1 MFQLDKFGGDSI
13 SHGFFTRKGGVS
25 TEIYD
30 SLNCGLGS
38 DDKLASVREN
48 RAKAMASLKLP
59 ADALITCHQN
69 HTSHAVFI
77 NNKTLVREPYIADGM
92 ATSIP
97 GIALGILTADCSPVL
112 FTDKNNR
119 VIGAA
124 HAGWKGALGGILES
138 TISCMLDQGAQIDK
152 IVTAIGPTIGPKSYE
167 VGPEFPLP
175 FLDLESNNSV
185 FFSPS
190 KRDNHFLFDLPGYI
204 NSRLTKIGLTKVY
217 QLNCDTYTDEFN
229 FYSYRRSLHKNETDY
244 GRLLST
250 IAILP

>member
-38 DDKLASVREN
+38 DDKLAAVREN
-48 RAKAMASLKLP
+48 RAKAMAALNLP
-59 ADALITCHQN
+59 ADALITCHQD
-69 HTSHAVFI
+69 HTSDAVFI
-77 NNKTLVREPYIADGM
+77 SNKNLVNKPYIADGM
-92 ATSIP
+92 ATSIS

-112 FTDKNNR
+112 FADNNNH

-138 TISCMLDQGAQIDK
+138 TINCMLDQGAQIDK
-152 IVTAIGPTIGPKSYE
+152 IVAAIGPTIGPKSYE

-175 FLDLESNNSV
+175 FLELDSSNTV

-190 KRDNHFLFDLPGYI
+190 KRVNYYLFDLPGYI
-204 NSRLTKIGLTKVY
+204 NSLLTKIGLTKVY
-217 QLNCDTYTDEFN
+217 QLNCDTYTDGFN
-229 FYSYRRSLHKNETDY
+229 FYSYRRSFHKNENDY
-244 GRLLST
+244 GRLLS
-250 IAILP
+250 AITLLP

>member
-1 MFQLDKFGGDSI
+1 MFQLDKFGEDSI
-13 SHGFFTRKGGVS
+13 SHAFFTRKSGVS
-25 TEIYD
+25 TGIYE
-30 SLNCGLGS
+30 SLNCGIGS
-38 DDKLASVREN
+38 NDKLAFVQEN
-48 RAKAMASLKLP
+48 RAKAMAALNLT

-69 HTSHAVFI
+69 HTSDAI
-77 NNKTLVREPYIADGM
+77 SISNKTLISEPYIADGM

-112 FTDKNNR
+112 FADKNNH

-124 HAGWKGALGGILES
+124 HAGWKGALGGVLES
-138 TISCMLDQGAQIDK
+138 TVKCMLDQGAQIDK
-152 IVTAIGPTIGPKSYE
+152 IVAAIGPTIGPKSYE

-175 FLDLESNNSV
+175 FLDMESNNTV
-185 FFSPS
+185 FFSSS
-190 KRDNHFLFDLPGYI
+190 KRANYFLFDLPGYI

-229 FYSYRRSLHKNETDY
+229 FYSYRRSCHNNENNY

-250 IAILP
+250 IVILP